1 MLLNRQIRLRSRPV
15 GVPQR
20 DKFDIVDA
28 PLPEIK
34 GARVY
39 RA

>member
-1 MLLNRQIRLRSRPV
+1 MLLKPQIRLSSRPV
-15 GVPQR
+15 GVSQR
-20 DKFDIVDA
+20 DNFDVVDA